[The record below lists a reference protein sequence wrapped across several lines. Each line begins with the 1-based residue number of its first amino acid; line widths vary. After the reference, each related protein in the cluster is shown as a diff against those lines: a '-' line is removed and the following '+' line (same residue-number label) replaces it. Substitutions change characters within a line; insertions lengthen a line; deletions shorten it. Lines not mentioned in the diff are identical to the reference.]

1 MLDLHRRLA
10 LVSLLALSLLFTAAC
25 SGDGGSDDPSDTASS
40 DATDAAADA
49 ATDAGADA
57 GADTAPGPQCV
68 DGFCAAG
75 PDEAP
80 EPTAHGPFPVGVRTF
95 VWVDEEQV
103 YNNMEPHTGET
114 RTLKTEI
121 WYPTTEAFRGAPG
134 TEVGLY
140 DDAPPEALAAFIET
154 SGDDPDVREK
164 MGVVQVGAVRDAPV
178 RDDVGAFPLIVFSH
192 GAYGIRFQ
200 SFFLTITLASHG
212 YVVISTDHEHNVI
225 YDLLLGGIDE
235 AGVSHSARRR
245 PLDAIFLMDR
255 MAEKT
260 ADPDDDFFDVVDT
273 DKVGIT
279 GHSFGGLTAYLV
291 ADQDPRVKAI
301 VPMAPATMMA
311 ELLGVDFDAF
321 AVPQLVMEGMLDKTL
336 SEDDIWAWIPWQRF
350 QPPKWYAKLL
360 TGGHYTFT
368 DMCRLDLDYM
378 VNTLGYIDA
387 EDALVDGCGDFNW
400 GWEEAHEAILQ
411 MNVSFFNHFLRGSP
425 GSAEFFTPE
434 AMEKW
439 SEHIEYFAE
448 PQ

>member
-1 MLDLHRRLA
+1 MLGHHRRFGLGPLLLLSA
-10 LVSLLALSLLFTAAC
+10 LLAASC
-25 SGDGGSDDPSDTASS
+25 SSDGGSDDPSDTSTSGDTDAQA
-40 DATDAAADA
+40 DVATD
-49 ATDAGADA
+49 TG
-57 GADTAPGPQCV
+57 GDTAPGPQCV

-80 EPTAHGPFPVGVRTF
+80 EPTALGPFPVGVRTF
-95 VWVDEEQV
+95 EWVDEDQV
-103 YNNMEPHTGET
+103 YNNMEPDTGEA

-121 WYPTTEAFRGAPG
+121 WYPTNEAFRGEPG
-134 TEVGLY
+134 VELGLY
-140 DDAPPEALAAFIET
+140 DDAPPEAVAAFIET
-154 SGDDPDVREK
+154 SGNDPDVREK
-164 MGVVQVGAVRDAPV
+164 MGAVAVDAVRDAPV

-192 GAYGIRFQ
+192 GAYGVRFQ

-225 YDLLLGGIDE
+225 YDLLMEGIDE
-235 AGVSHSARRR
+235 GGVSHSARRR
-245 PLDAIFLMDR
+245 PLDTIFLMDR
-255 MAEKT
+255 MAQKS
-260 ADPDDDFFDVVDT
+260 ADPDDDFYGVVDT
-273 DKVGIT
+273 ENVGIT

-321 AVPQLVMEGMLDKTL
+321 AVPQLVMEAMLDKTL
-336 SEDDIWAWIPWQRF
+336 SEDDIWAWNPWQRF
-350 QPPKWYAKLL
+350 QPPKWFARIL

-387 EDALVDGCGDFNW
+387 EDALIDGCGDFNW

-411 MNVSFFNHFLRGSP
+411 MNVSFFNHFLRHSP
-425 GSAEFFTPE
+425 ASAEHFAPA

-448 PQ
+448 PGG